1 MKNCEM
7 ILAGFG
13 GQGIL
18 FTGKILAFAAMLKDK
33 KLSWLPSYGP
43 EMRGGTANCHVII
56 DDEPIGSP
64 IVTRPNI
71 LVAMNKPSLDKF
83 ENTVSDG
90 GYVFIDTSLID
101 RRAERED
108 VNEICVNATETAH
121 NIGNKS
127 LANMVMLGAV
137 LKKTEL
143 FTIDEIEY
151 TMKKSLPEKISPLSE
166 VETPRWMHVEVQSVW
181 EQIMC
186 TVFTEELVMRCR
198 QKRMRSVRRKKK
210 VLSSSSCRI
219 H

>member
-1 MKNCEM
+1 MSTFSS
-7 ILAGFG
+7 IIAGFG
-13 GQGIL
+13 GQGSL
-18 FTGKILAFAAMLKDK
+18 LMGKIMAYAGMLEGKEV
-33 KLSWLPSYGP
+33 SWCPSYGP

-83 ENTVSDG
+83 ENTVSNG

-101 RRAERED
+101 RRVERED

-121 NIGNKS
+121 NIGNKG

-151 TMKKSLPEKISPLSE
+151 TMKKSLPENKHKLIE
-166 VETPRWMHVEVQSVW
+166 MNIKAVKEGYN
-181 EQIMC
+181 
-186 TVFTEELVMRCR
+186 LV
-198 QKRMRSVRRKKK
+198 
-210 VLSSSSCRI
+210 
-219 H
+219 